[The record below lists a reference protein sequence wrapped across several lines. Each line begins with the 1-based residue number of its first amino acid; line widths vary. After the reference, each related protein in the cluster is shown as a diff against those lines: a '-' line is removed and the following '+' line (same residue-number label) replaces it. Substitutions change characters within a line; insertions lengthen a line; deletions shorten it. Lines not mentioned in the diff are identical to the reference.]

1 MNDSFPVALPPD
13 KEKGWYE
20 GEENIIGLTQIRPS
34 SEFLQE
40 MGTDRGVGNF
50 FRLKNGLLAK
60 SCSGAE
66 AFELEAFFSFL
77 LEAAR
82 KQAFS
87 YRK

>member
-50 FRLKNGLLAK
+50 FRLKKWPFSKKLLW
-60 SCSGAE
+60 S
-66 AFELEAFFSFL
+66 
-77 LEAAR
+77 
-82 KQAFS
+82 
-87 YRK
+87 